1 MADFL
6 RDLRYAFRTL
16 TRQAGV
22 TTVVILTMALAI
34 GANTAIFTVA
44 NAVLLRPLP
53 YEDPERLVSVQ
64 RYAEQFGKNE
74 WLTVSKFVLYRDGN
88 DVLENLAAYRGIP
101 VGYNLTAV
109 AEPEQVS
116 GIRVSVELF
125 PMLGVRPTI
134 GRHFDAEEGRR
145 GSEPVVIINDG
156 LWRKRFG
163 ADPGILGAIL
173 ELSDRAHTIVGVM
186 PPDFR
191 FTPDVDLW
199 TPMQPVIEASDQG
212 HIIKLP
218 RPFEARAYP
227 RGRERESRATG
238 GVVER
243 RIPGAPR

>member
-1 MADFL
+1 
-6 RDLRYAFRTL
+6 
-16 TRQAGV
+16 
-22 TTVVILTMALAI
+22 
-34 GANTAIFTVA
+34 
-44 NAVLLRPLP
+44 
-53 YEDPERLVSVQ
+53 
-64 RYAEQFGKNE
+64 
-74 WLTVSKFVLYRDGN
+74 
-88 DVLENLAAYRGIP
+88 
-101 VGYNLTAV
+101 
-109 AEPEQVS
+109 
-116 GIRVSVELF
+116 
-125 PMLGVRPTI
+125 MLGVRPTI